1 MSLNGKPPPGS
12 RRAHFGAFAVV
23 CALVVVPAGAAE
35 AAKCTKKGTGGV
47 DVLKGTKKKDVL
59 CGKGGADVLIGKAGN
74 DKLKGAGGDDVL
86 TGKGGNDKLAG
97 GAGNDSLAGGKD
109 DDKLNGQ
116 GGTDVAAFA
125 SAPTQVIVDLA
136 TGTATGE
143 GADVLTA
150 VEDVIGSP
158 SSDTLTG
165 DAGPNQLSA
174 GEGDDTVQGG
184 PGDDA
189 LKGQGGTDSTSYAAA
204 PGPVSANLR
213 AESATGEG
221 TDVVSGIENLTGSAH
236 ADTIVGDDA
245 SNVLDGAGGRD
256 TISFAGSPGAVD
268 ADLGLNGATG
278 DGTDTLVG
286 FEALA
291 GSANA
296 DRLAGDGAANAI
308 SGGGGNDTLT
318 GAGGND
324 LLLGEAGADTA
335 AYAGSS
341 GPIDADLRAGRIS
354 GQGNDSTA
362 SVENVTGSPHGDR
375 LAGNGGARTS
385 STAPA
390 APTPSRSRTRR
401 R

>member
-1 MSLNGKPPPGS
+1 MSLNGKPLPGS
-12 RRAHFGAFAVV
+12 RRACFGAFAVA
-23 CALVVVPAGAAE
+23 CALAVVPAGAAE

-47 DVLKGTKKKDVL
+47 DLLKGTKKKDVL
-59 CGKGGADVLIGKAGN
+59 CGKGGADVLIGKGGN

-97 GAGNDSLAGGKD
+97 GAGNDSLTGGKD

-116 GGTDVAAFA
+116 GGTDLAGFA
-125 SAPTQVIVDLA
+125 SAPTQVIVDLVA
-136 TGTATGE
+136 GTATGE
-143 GADVLTA
+143 GTDTLAA

-245 SNVLDGAGGRD
+245 SNVLDGSGGRD
-256 TISFAGSPGAVD
+256 TVSFAGSPGAVD

-296 DRLAGDGAANAI
+296 DRLAGDGAATRSAAAAETTR
-308 SGGGGNDTLT
+308 SP
-318 GAGGND
+318 AP
-324 LLLGEAGADTA
+324 EATTCCSARRARTRPPTPARPGRSTPTCAR
-335 AYAGSS
+335 AGS
-341 GPIDADLRAGRIS
+341 RARATTRRRRS
-354 GQGNDSTA
+354 RTSPAPRTA
-362 SVENVTGSPHGDR
+362 TGSP
-375 LAGNGGARTS
+375 ATAARTS

-390 APTPSRSRTRR
+390 APTPSRSRTRGR
-401 R
+401 